1 MVVVVAK
8 LKMQPGTEGDAEKQ
22 LKMLVEY
29 VRNEEPGTLTYLCY
43 RRTDD
48 PTQFLMYERYI
59 DQEAFNKHSSSARFL
74 QIFGAVTMMMAGP
87 PEVEMYEEVAGK
99 RS

>member
-8 LKMQPGTEGDAEKQ
+8 IKVQPGTQDEAEKQ

-48 PTQFLMYERYI
+48 PTQFLVYERYL
-59 DQEAFNKHSSSARFL
+59 DQESLDKHTSSPRFL
-74 QIFGAVTMMMAGP
+74 QIFGALTASFDGP
-87 PEVEMYEEVAGK
+87 PVIEMYQEVAGK